1 MLILNGL
8 EMNKKLKVF
17 ITGASGFVGKHLV
30 DLLATRGHCVF
41 AGIHQ
46 AQAIFPQ
53 TVKVVPFHLSDH
65 QSFNKTLKE
74 IQPDAIIHLAAMSK
88 INDSWN
94 DPAYTFTFNTVATIQ
109 LIQAA
114 HRAVPQA
121 KIITVGSSEEY
132 GLTGLTGTSLTED
145 HPCQPQNPYAS
156 SKLAM
161 GQVALQ
167 LAQKNQQTVIHVR
180 PFNHFGPE
188 QPKGFVISD
197 FASQIVQIEKGL
209 TKPIVQVGDVS
220 AIRDFT
226 DVRDVVNAYLLLLEN
241 EVKTGI
247 YNICSGTSRSVKDC
261 LDELVNVAS
270 IPIQIIE
277 DKSKFRTL
285 HVPVF
290 LGSSQKINK
299 AVHWEPQI
307 PFRKSLQDTLQY
319 WRIYLEEGS

>member
-1 MLILNGL
+1 
-8 EMNKKLKVF
+8 MNRKLKVF

-30 DLLATRGHCVF
+30 HALFQRGHSVF
-41 AGIHQ
+41 AGTYRGT
-46 AQAIFPQ
+46 ATFPK
-53 TVKVVPFHLSDH
+53 TVKMFKHHILD
-65 QSFNKTLKE
+65 QSSLYELLKE
-74 IQPDAIIHLAAMSK
+74 IRPDAIIHLAGVSN
-88 INDSWN
+88 IQDSWK
-94 DPAYTFTFNTVATIQ
+94 DPELTFNINTIGTIR
-109 LIQAA
+109 LIQTA
-114 HRAVPQA
+114 HKVVPQA

-132 GLTGLTGTSLTED
+132 GLTGIDGNPLTEE

-167 LAQKNQQTVIHVR
+167 LAQKNQQTIIHVR

-197 FASQIVQIEKGL
+197 FASQIVQIEKGRTEPL
-209 TKPIVQVGDVS
+209 IHVGDLS

-226 DVRDVVNAYLLLLEN
+226 DVRDVVNAYLLLVEN
-241 EVKTGI
+241 EVETGI
-247 YNICSGTSRSVKDC
+247 YNICSEISRNVKDC
-261 LDELVNVAS
+261 LDELVNIAS

-290 LGSSQKINK
+290 LGSNKKINK

-319 WRIYLEEGS
+319 WRNDLEEGS